1 MENQQIK
8 IKSKIL
14 VTCNCGCG
22 GGYEIKTLDGMVF
35 ISLLNSDFYTYQ
47 TSLKIRLDDKIKD
60 LVSLIRHKK
69 IYMKEIFLTKD
80 ELEKLLE
87 EMKSLSFENDETE
100 VYDNMARLKLEALAL
115 GNEILYS
122 LSAVTTKNFKKRYI
136 LLNKKYYGCE
146 IAMTKNE
153 WQRFVEQCEKYYKY
167 TLKEFDKMKENKK

>member
-1 MENQQIK
+1 ME
-8 IKSKIL
+8 
-14 VTCNCGCG
+14 
-22 GGYEIKTLDGMVF
+22 
-35 ISLLNSDFYTYQ
+35 
-47 TSLKIRLDDKIKD
+47 LK
-60 LVSLIRHKK
+60 
-69 IYMKEIFLTKD
+69 
-80 ELEKLLE
+80 EKLLE

-146 IAMTKNE
+146 IAMNKNE